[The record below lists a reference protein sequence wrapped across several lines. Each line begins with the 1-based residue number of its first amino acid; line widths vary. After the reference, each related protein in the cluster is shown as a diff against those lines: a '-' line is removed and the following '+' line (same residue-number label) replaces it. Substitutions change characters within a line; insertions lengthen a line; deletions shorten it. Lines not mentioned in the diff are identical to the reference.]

1 MKRRILSLFLVAAA
15 LVLLLSGCAK
25 KETAVTARPLKEDEI
40 EKDHGIPVI
49 VNECCAPCEGDDPLA
64 LTGIENVMRIAYVLQ
79 HAENYTLEGH
89 GTVKTKVAFISY
101 TQDVEVYK
109 DYRLGVLLEVDITK
123 STVKNDAWQTC
134 YVENAA
140 MIRGAADGKSTW
152 DGRNTAWSDGDP
164 DVFTREEYR
173 EQYGLFGF
181 ELSNYILND
190 ETIDSWSEIADNGN
204 GTYTV
209 TVCPNLTAATGD
221 AIRRMKTMGG
231 LDKDPVFKEAA
242 ITLTFDREW
251 RILSLHLEENYSVK
265 LGIINS
271 DNCRAETDYAYTYG
285 NADVSDFPAYFAWY
299 CK

>member
-1 MKRRILSLFLVAAA
+1 MIRRLALLLCL
-15 LVLLLSGCAK
+15 LVLSTLLFGCEKNEPA
-25 KETAVTARPLKEDEI
+25 ETTARPVKEDEI

-49 VNECCAPCEGDDPLA
+49 VNESAPPLEGEDPLA

-79 HAENYTLEGH
+79 HAENYTLEGR

-123 STVKNDAWQTC
+123 SSVKNDAWQTC
-134 YVENAA
+134 YVGETA
-140 MIRGAADGKSTW
+140 MIRGAADGKSSW
-152 DGRNTAWSDGDP
+152 DGRNTVWTDEDP
-164 DVFTREEYR
+164 AVFTREEYR

-181 ELSNYILND
+181 ELSNYILNAD
-190 ETIDSWSEIADNGN
+190 TIDSWSDVTDNGN
-204 GTYTV
+204 GTYTQ

-221 AIRRMKTMGG
+221 CIRRMKTMGG

-242 ITLTFDREW
+242 ITLTFDANW

-271 DNCRAETDYAYTYG
+271 DNCRAETDYVYAYG
-285 NADVSDFPAYFAWY
+285 NAAVSDFPAFFAWY
-299 CK
+299 VK